1 MAVESSLRAAREA
14 WTRRDVDGRAYLRLP
29 VRTRWLVE
37 GEDLVQALRDY
48 LPRLQSND
56 TVVVS
61 EKVAILLTGRAIPVT
76 AVRPGRLAR
85 ALARRVRPPEGS
97 YGLSVP
103 EKMQYVVQSVG
114 AARLIVAAS
123 VSALT
128 RPLGFHGAFYRVA
141 GPIARDVDGALPPYE
156 DVLFPPLQAAIAEE
170 ICDSLQDALG
180 VGVGIVDLNDFGGRI
195 RAVSSR
201 ALPTL
206 ELARVL
212 SDNPMRQRLTGTPFC
227 VVRPLGTPIARQR
240 LRPLATHQ
248 AGAVVGQP
256 GG

>member
-29 VRTRWLVE
+29 VRTRWLIE

-141 GPIARDVDGALPPYE
+141 GPIARDVDGALPPYQ
-156 DVLFPPLQAAIAEE
+156 DVLFHRSRRRSRRRSVTASRTRWGSAWASSTSTTSAAGFAQ
-170 ICDSLQDALG
+170 CHRVRCRPSSWRGCSPTTQC
-180 VGVGIVDLNDFGGRI
+180 GR
-195 RAVSSR
+195 
-201 ALPTL
+201 
-206 ELARVL
+206 
-212 SDNPMRQRLTGTPFC
+212 G
-227 VVRPLGTPIARQR
+227 
-240 LRPLATHQ
+240 
-248 AGAVVGQP
+248 
-256 GG
+256 